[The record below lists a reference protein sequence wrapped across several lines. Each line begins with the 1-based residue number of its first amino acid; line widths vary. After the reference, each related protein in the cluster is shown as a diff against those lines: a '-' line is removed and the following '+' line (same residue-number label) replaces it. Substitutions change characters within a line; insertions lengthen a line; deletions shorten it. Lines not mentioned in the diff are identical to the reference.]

1 MQEQDSEL
9 KVEKQGSQ
17 DAFNR
22 SVNSDMNPN
31 VASRRYLDSEA
42 ESPTTKGSAQ
52 KGSLSVTRELSSPG
66 LRSL

>member
-1 MQEQDSEL
+1 MQEQDSDL
-9 KVEKQGSQ
+9 KVVKQESK
-17 DAFNR
+17 DAFNN
-22 SVNSDMNPN
+22 SVNSDMNLN
-31 VASRRYLDSEA
+31 VATRRYFDSEA